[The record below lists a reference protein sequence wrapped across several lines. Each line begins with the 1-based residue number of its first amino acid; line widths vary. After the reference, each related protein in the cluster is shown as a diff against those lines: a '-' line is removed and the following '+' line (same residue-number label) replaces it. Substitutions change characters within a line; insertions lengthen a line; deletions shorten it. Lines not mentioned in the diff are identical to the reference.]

1 MTDLD
6 NNLNNLVKNIKIEQ
20 QFKLINKIKDWL
32 IDVEKINEPNI
43 DNLSDID
50 KGWSECAEMLLKQI
64 NEWEK

>member
-1 MTDLD
+1 MT
-6 NNLNNLVKNIKIEQ
+6 KEQ
-20 QFKLINKIKDWL
+20 QTINKIKDWL